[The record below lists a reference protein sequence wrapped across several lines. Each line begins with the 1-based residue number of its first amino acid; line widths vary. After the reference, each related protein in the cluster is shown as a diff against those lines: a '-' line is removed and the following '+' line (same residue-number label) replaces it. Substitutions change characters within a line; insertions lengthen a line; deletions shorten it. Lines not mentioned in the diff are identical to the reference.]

1 MSDAVYLNTGDSI
14 TSVDGTVY
22 KNIQTL
28 GTGGNAVAFLV
39 IATNNQLN
47 GNLFSLKIFRKI
59 SNPERRDKFLSEIE
73 FLKLCNHPAI
83 MQYYDNGIYS
93 LEASEYPF
101 VINEYMPFTLADM
114 LKTKLTIVQK
124 LLFSVQLLSAVSYLE
139 DKGYV
144 HRDIKPQ
151 NIFVKGNTCILGDFG
166 LIKKIEDEVETTDRE
181 FFKESQGPG
190 MAFFYRTPDL
200 IEYANGRSNLSIK
213 TDVFQLGL
221 VFAQM
226 FTGFNPSQKPESY
239 YSPLVLNELKRVK
252 GDLGYP
258 IGIQIQKMLTMNCTE
273 RPLASEVMAEWQS
286 ILLSA
291 ANMSK
296 RVNGYSI

>member
-1 MSDAVYLNTGDSI
+1 
-14 TSVDGTVY
+14 
-22 KNIQTL
+22 
-28 GTGGNAVAFLV
+28 
-39 IATNNQLN
+39 
-47 GNLFSLKIFRKI
+47 
-59 SNPERRDKFLSEIE
+59 
-73 FLKLCNHPAI
+73 
-83 MQYYDNGIYS
+83 MQYYDNGTYS
-93 LEASEYPF
+93 LEGNEYPF
-101 VINEYMPFTLADM
+101 VINEYMPYTLADM

-124 LLFSVQLLSAVSYLE
+124 MLYSVQLLSAVSYLE
-139 DKGYV
+139 EKEYV

-151 NIFVKGNTCILGDFG
+151 NIFIKGNTCILGDFG
-166 LIKKIEDEVETTDRE
+166 LIKKVEDVVQPADRD

-200 IEYANGRSNLSIK
+200 IEYANGRSNLSLK

-221 VFAQM
+221 VFAHM

-239 YSPLVLNELKRVK
+239 YSPLVLNEIKKVK
-252 GDLGYP
+252 GDLGYQ
-258 IGIQIQKMLTMNCTE
+258 INIQIQKMLALDPTD
-273 RPLASEVMAEWQS
+273 RPLASEIMAEWQS